1 MKITFSSTRFVI
13 LTAGCALALAG
24 VARGGSFSANFDDG
38 AVPPGSS
45 IYGDAAT
52 AINGGVGDSGV
63 LMLTPA
69 LTGSTSAGITAT

>member
-1 MKITFSSTRFVI
+1 MKITFFSTRFVI
-13 LTAGCALALAG
+13 LTAGCALAFAG
-24 VARGGSFSANFDDG
+24 VARGGSFSANFNDG

-69 LTGSTSAGITAT
+69 LTGSISAGITAT